1 MLVYPCWPFSTVEGY
16 KKWRQLVPTTTTTTL
31 QKFLLTVRTT
41 RVADRW
47 VCVVCVV
54 VITDTRIVI
63 RCAHFQGNFSNKRK
77 TKPIFTD
84 KWRRRGSGE
93 CRLYQVFGICVLPF
107 SVAMTTLKWADLRHY
122 LLIKRLAKRIPLPLF
137 PSSIPSCFYQQ
148 RRQCQCW
155 QTAMGYSQGRDRV
168 PAWSRLAF
176 N

>member
-1 MLVYPCWPFSTVEGY
+1 MTPAGANNNNNNFTKISSDSSHHACCWSLGVCCVSVY
-16 KKWRQLVPTTTTTTL
+16 
-31 QKFLLTVRTT
+31 
-41 RVADRW
+41 
-47 VCVVCVV
+47 VCVV

-84 KWRRRGSGE
+84 KWSKRGSGE

-137 PSSIPSCFYQQ
+137 PSSIPSCFCQH